1 MKKTRDDRPP
11 KPFARKAEDEGIM
24 TVMILIGLD
33 LVSGNDQRYRK
44 ESMILQV
51 TLQKISKILESVNN
65 LDKRLSLKNHKRM

>member
-1 MKKTRDDRPP
+1 MKKTQADRPP